1 MGMCSLGSASSPALE
16 ADLVADGLTNLLA
29 ALLRHAL
36 GDAHCADAPRLRAED
51 ATRPA
56 AVLAVVEDHLW
67 NLNSE
72 QHTSD

>member
-1 MGMCSLGSASSPALE
+1 M
-16 ADLVADGLTNLLA
+16 VADGLTNLLA

-36 GDAHCADAPRLRAED
+36 SDAHCADAPRLRAED
-51 ATRPA
+51 ATRAA

-67 NLNSE
+67 HLRSE

>member
-1 MGMCSLGSASSPALE
+1 MCSLGSASSPALE

-36 GDAHCADAPRLRAED
+36 GDADCADAPRLRAED